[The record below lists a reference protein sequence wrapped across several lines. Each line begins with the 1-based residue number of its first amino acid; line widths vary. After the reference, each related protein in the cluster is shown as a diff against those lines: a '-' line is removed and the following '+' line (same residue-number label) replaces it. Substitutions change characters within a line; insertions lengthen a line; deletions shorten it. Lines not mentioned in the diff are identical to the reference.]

1 MITLK
6 NFFEKVVELEEKYG
20 DEYIGVRWEEKPRV
34 IGEELDNSR
43 HNLDRLNEDDM
54 PEYGTPEYEEM
65 FELDGASAM
74 GAYSLIQDL
83 KRHYETRGDEGM
95 RGFYMGTHCYVIIGT
110 DFVNDSDALDEG
122 EVVVENAKVLEVI
135 Y

>member
-6 NFFEKVVELEEKYG
+6 EFYERVIELEEEYG
-20 DEYIGVRWEEKPRV
+20 DEYIGIRWEEKPRT

-43 HNLDRLNEDDM
+43 HNLERLNESDM

-65 FELDGASAM
+65 FELDGAS
-74 GAYSLIQDL
+74 SLGTYTLLEDL
-83 KRHYETRGDEGM
+83 KRDYKNRGESLM
-95 RGFYMGTHCYVIIGT
+95 NSFYTGTHCYVIVGT
-110 DFVNDSDALDEG
+110 DFVNESDGLDEG
-122 EVVVENAKVLEVI
+122 EVVVKNAKVMEVL